1 MLSFVLQKK
10 YKTHMTLKNHLLKML
25 DSEIWANQVL
35 TETIEKAQS
44 PDERTLLLF
53 SHLLSSYSMWVSRLK
68 GTEMT
73 TTLFQERTL
82 EESKALMKSMF
93 SGLKLYLDQSTDE
106 ELDRVIHFTFPLDG
120 SQRKLSVA
128 DAITHVIT
136 HSTYHRG
143 QIIARLK
150 EKVETLPL
158 TTYIAFA
165 MEAD

>member
-1 MLSFVLQKK
+1 
-10 YKTHMTLKNHLLKML
+10 MTLKNHLLKML

-35 TETIEKAQS
+35 AETIQKAKT
-44 PDERTLLLF
+44 PDERTWLLF
-53 SHLLSSYSMWVSRLK
+53 SHLLSAYSMWVSRLK
-68 GTEMT
+68 GTEIT
-73 TTLFQERTL
+73 TTLFAERTL
-82 EESKALMKSMF
+82 EESEVLMKSMF
-93 SGLKLYLDQSTDE
+93 SGLKLYLEQATDE
-106 ELDRVIHFTFPLDG
+106 ELDRIIHFTFPLDG
-120 SQRKLSVA
+120 SKRKLSVA

>member
-1 MLSFVLQKK
+1 
-10 YKTHMTLKNHLLKML
+10 MTLKNHLLKML

-35 TETIEKAQS
+35 AETIEKAKTS
-44 PDERTLLLF
+44 DERTLLLF

-68 GTEMT
+68 GTEIT
-73 TTLFQERTL
+73 TVLFQERTL
-82 EESKALMKSMF
+82 EESKSLMKSMF
-93 SGLKLYLDQSTDE
+93 SELKNFLEQITDT
-106 ELDRVIHFTFPLDG
+106 ELDRIIHFTFPLDG

-150 EKVETLPL
+150 DKVETLPL

-165 MEAD
+165 MEAG